1 MKDGSYVNIWVPR
14 NATVQDEPEDCED
27 YEPINFGYVNHS
39 FKKSD
44 ESQVVGLGFVPIEDR
59 IEDCCR
65 RFKINYITKSEKHS
79 LYDTVKYKKVS
90 FADSEDND
98 EEEEKEKEEE
108 GPYVMIQLYVPDE
121 VLENFCIALQNC
133 GVGVVPETGFS
144 VLPTSVN
151 IFSGEN
157 QSKTEDVEVDGPT
170 KEAEKKNFKQKFYKS
185 VSVNGMEKFY
195 KSIKSRLIVAE
206 VIKR

>member
-1 MKDGSYVNIWVPR
+1 MKQGSYINIWVPR
-14 NATVQDEPEDCED
+14 KEKEEDSD

-44 ESQVVGLGFVPIEDR
+44 ESQVVGLGFAPIEER

-65 RFKINYITKSEKHS
+65 RFKISYITKSEKHS

-90 FADSEDND
+90 FADTT
-98 EEEEKEKEEE
+98 EEKDQEEEEE

-121 VLENFCIALQNC
+121 VLEDFCIALQKC

-151 IFSGEN
+151 IFSGQN
-157 QSKTEDVEVDGPT
+157 
-170 KEAEKKNFKQKFYKS
+170 
-185 VSVNGMEKFY
+185 
-195 KSIKSRLIVAE
+195 
-206 VIKR
+206 